1 MYTKVFPCLNLHRDR
16 ALARTMWTSLSKFP
30 ERIFPSCHELSF
42 RYSMNCLN
50 WSFSRFNRESIVYF
64 SNYRRFFPGLHVLP
78 IKTIVTTISL
88 DILFFFLCFS
98 LRFPI
103 NRYKFLSVFYI
114 SHRWFPNHHENMFK
128 GLNFCTRDREKER
141 ERECAMKLH
150 RIWVTLYIWSFKNER
165 GRGRYGTLG
174 CPRKLTS
181 IPNERACKVGGNF
194 IKYLRQP
201 LLTCESCLTNRPWR
215 DEFWRVVYV
224 NQNENTIINE
234 QTRT

>member
-88 DILFFFLCFS
+88 DILFFSFVSRFVSQLIDTNFYPYSIFRTVDFRIISRKYVQRIEFLYS
-98 LRFPI
+98 RQ
-103 NRYKFLSVFYI
+103 
-114 SHRWFPNHHENMFK
+114 
-128 GLNFCTRDREKER
+128 R
-141 ERECAMKLH
+141 ERK
-150 RIWVTLYIWSFKNER
+150 
-165 GRGRYGTLG
+165 
-174 CPRKLTS
+174 RK
-181 IPNERACKVGGNF
+181 RM
-194 IKYLRQP
+194 
-201 LLTCESCLTNRPWR
+201 R
-215 DEFWRVVYV
+215 DEI
-224 NQNENTIINE
+224 TSHMSHTLHLII
-234 QTRT
+234 

>member
-1 MYTKVFPCLNLHRDR
+1 MNLHRDR

-30 ERIFPSCHELSF
+30 ERIFPTCHELSF

-50 WSFSRFNRESIVYF
+50 WSFSRINRASFIFPTTEDFSRLARVSI
-64 SNYRRFFPGLHVLP
+64 NYCNN
-78 IKTIVTTISL
+78 
-88 DILFFFLCFS
+88 DIARYPFFFFFSFS
-98 LRFPI
+98 LRFSI
-103 NRYKFLSVFYI
+103 NRYKFLSALYI
-114 SHRWFPNHHENMFK
+114 SHRWFPSLESRMCSK
-128 GLNFCTRDREKER
+128 GCWVFVLETDRER
-141 ERECAMKLH
+141 EREKECAMKLH

-201 LLTCESCLTNRPWR
+201 LLTCESCLTNRPSR

-224 NQNENTIINE
+224 NQTKM
-234 QTRT
+234 R

>member
-88 DILFFFLCFS
+88 DILFFSFVS
-98 LRFPI
+98 RFVSQLI
-103 NRYKFLSVFYI
+103 DTNFYPYSI
-114 SHRWFPNHHENMFK
+114 FRTVDFRIIMKICSKDWIFVLETERK
-128 GLNFCTRDREKER
+128 KEKENARWNYIAYESHFTFDHLKMSVDEVVMEHLAAR
-141 ERECAMKLH
+141 E
-150 RIWVTLYIWSFKNER
+150 N
-165 GRGRYGTLG
+165 
-174 CPRKLTS
+174 
-181 IPNERACKVGGNF
+181 
-194 IKYLRQP
+194 
-201 LLTCESCLTNRPWR
+201 
-215 DEFWRVVYV
+215 
-224 NQNENTIINE
+224 
-234 QTRT
+234 

>member
-88 DILFFFLCFS
+88 DILFFSS

-114 SHRWFPNHHENMFK
+114 SHRWFPNHITKICSKDWIFVLETERK
-128 GLNFCTRDREKER
+128 KEKENARWNYIAYESHFTFDHLKMSVDEVVMEHLAAR
-141 ERECAMKLH
+141 E
-150 RIWVTLYIWSFKNER
+150 N
-165 GRGRYGTLG
+165 
-174 CPRKLTS
+174 
-181 IPNERACKVGGNF
+181 
-194 IKYLRQP
+194 
-201 LLTCESCLTNRPWR
+201 
-215 DEFWRVVYV
+215 
-224 NQNENTIINE
+224 
-234 QTRT
+234 

>member
-88 DILFFFLCFS
+88 DILFFSFVSRFVSQLIDTNFYPYSIFRTVDFRIISRKYVQRIEFLYS
-98 LRFPI
+98 RQ
-103 NRYKFLSVFYI
+103 RK
-114 SHRWFPNHHENMFK
+114 R
-128 GLNFCTRDREKER
+128 ER
-141 ERECAMKLH
+141 ERM
-150 RIWVTLYIWSFKNER
+150 
-165 GRGRYGTLG
+165 
-174 CPRKLTS
+174 
-181 IPNERACKVGGNF
+181 
-194 IKYLRQP
+194 
-201 LLTCESCLTNRPWR
+201 R
-215 DEFWRVVYV
+215 DEI
-224 NQNENTIINE
+224 TSHMSHTLHLII
-234 QTRT
+234 